1 MSKYPRIK
9 ALGTG
14 LAEAFRINRKTAEEA
29 NRILRERDAL
39 EAERDR
45 LAEHNRVLAAEVNL
59 AREWNKLRNAPRGS
73 GVLSDW
79 QRRLSR
85 RRAATDASGALARA
99 GQEGGGA

>member
-1 MSKYPRIK
+1 MSVKRYDLCGEWDCYIDEK
-9 ALGTG
+9 DGGGYVTHSDYA
-14 LAEAFRINRKTAEEA
+14 
-29 NRILRERDAL
+29 AL

-45 LAEHNRVLAAEVNL
+45 LAEHNRVLAEEVKV
-59 AREWNKLRNAPRGS
+59 AREYNKLRNAPRGS

-85 RRAATDASGALARA
+85 CRAATDASGALARA